1 VAITLK
7 SFNNGA
13 VGFIDWLDMGSTTGV
28 VPESGEAEVSAS
40 DTK

>member
-28 VPESGEAEVSAS
+28 VLGWGEGAVWA
-40 DTK
+40 